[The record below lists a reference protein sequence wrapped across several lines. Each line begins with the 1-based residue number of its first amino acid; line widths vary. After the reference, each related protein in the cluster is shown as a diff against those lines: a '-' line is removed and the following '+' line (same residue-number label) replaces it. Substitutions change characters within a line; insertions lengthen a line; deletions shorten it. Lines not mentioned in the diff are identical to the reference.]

1 MTNTKSANVVVLQS
15 DSIGVLSQKNTASKY
30 WGVSKMKNKVDWMV
44 RFVER
49 NNKTTVNFKS
59 KVKLTENAA
68 AQVAAR
74 FYKDP
79 SLYVTST
86 SIDIDTEIGVLTV
99 NTCTNT
105 ITAAVPVAKPVV
117 DTRPL
122 FKGSTL
128 PKPSLKASKP
138 KTKTTVTSVVDA
150 FRVRVDE
157 IKRDALARAK
167 AMLYGNKES
176 V

>member
-1 MTNTKSANVVVLQS
+1 MTIKKSASAVVLQS
-15 DSIGVLSQKNTASKY
+15 DSVGVLSQKNTASKY

-68 AQVAAR
+68 AQIAAK
-74 FYKDP
+74 FYNDP

-86 SIDIDTEIGVLTV
+86 SVDIQTEIGLLSV

-105 ITAAVPVAKPVV
+105 ITAAPIPVAKAVVV
-117 DTRPL
+117 DDRPL

-128 PKPSLKASKP
+128 QKPSIKESKP
-138 KTKTTVTSVVDA
+138 KKVVDS
-150 FRVRVDE
+150 FRALVDQ

-167 AMLYGNKES
+167 AFLSSKDY